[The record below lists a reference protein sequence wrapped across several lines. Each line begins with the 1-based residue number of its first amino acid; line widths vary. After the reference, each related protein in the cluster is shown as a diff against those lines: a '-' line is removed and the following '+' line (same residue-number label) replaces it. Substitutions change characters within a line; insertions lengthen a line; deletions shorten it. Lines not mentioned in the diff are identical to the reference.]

1 MIKARRR
8 AWAVKPYDTLRQHDL
23 LCKGVAVRE
32 QVLAC
37 CRVVVVGAQQHR
49 HDTGRELGQRR
60 RMLDEFPL

>member
-1 MIKARRR
+1 
-8 AWAVKPYDTLRQHDL
+8 
-23 LCKGVAVRE
+23 
-32 QVLAC
+32 VLAC